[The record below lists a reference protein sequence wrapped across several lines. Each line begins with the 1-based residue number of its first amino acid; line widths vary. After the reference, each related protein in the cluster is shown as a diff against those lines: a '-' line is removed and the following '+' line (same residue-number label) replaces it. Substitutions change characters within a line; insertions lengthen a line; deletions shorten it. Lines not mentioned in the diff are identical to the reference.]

1 METKDNKDNQR
12 HEDVGR
18 KGYGDTRVELES
30 NWLDSFEEGY

>member
-12 HEDVGR
+12 HKDVCR
-18 KGYGDTRVELES
+18 KGHGDTRVELES